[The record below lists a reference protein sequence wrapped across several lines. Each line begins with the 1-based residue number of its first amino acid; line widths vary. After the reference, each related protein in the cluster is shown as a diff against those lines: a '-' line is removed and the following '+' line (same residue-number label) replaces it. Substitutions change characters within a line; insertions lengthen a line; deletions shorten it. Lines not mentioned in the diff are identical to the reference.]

1 MEPNYLAA
9 FATTVLESFNKVGAG
24 LLNLLPS
31 IIAALIVLVVGWL
44 AASWAGKLVAKAIEF
59 TKVDDI
65 IDSAGLDRSLSEA
78 GVDFNLAK
86 LVGWLVKWFIIVVIL
101 IAVAEILGLDQ
112 ITNFLETIALYIP
125 NIIIAVV
132 ILLVGLVVG
141 NFVDKV
147 VHKAVLASNLSAA
160 AGALSS
166 LAKWAII
173 VFTFLAALTHLKI
186 AEDLIQT
193 LFMGLV
199 GMLALA
205 GGLAFGLGGKEAA
218 RELIDSI
225 KRDVQK

>member
-9 FATTVLESFNKVGAG
+9 FAATVLESFNKVWVG

-31 IIAALIVLVVGWL
+31 MIAALFVLVIGWL
-44 AASWAGKLVAKAIEF
+44 AASWLGKLVTKVVEF

-65 IDSAGLDRSLSEA
+65 IDKAGLDKSLADA
-78 GVDFNLAK
+78 GIEFNLAK
-86 LVGWLVKWFIIVVIL
+86 LVGWLVKWFIIVVVL

-147 VHKAVLASNLSAA
+147 VHKAVQASRLSSA
-160 AGALSS
+160 AGALSAI
-166 LAKWAII
+166 AKWAII
-173 VFTFLAALTHLKI
+173 TFTVLAALTHLKI
-186 AEDLIQT
+186 AQELIQT

-218 RELIDSI
+218 RELIDTI